1 MMNKLQLPVLLLS
14 HWTGGAEFLLTGDS
28 AREQHQTGKDNLQI
42 LGKLPKST
50 EQFARVLLVF
60 VV

>member
-1 MMNKLQLPVLLLS
+1 MMNKLQLPVLLVS
-14 HWTGGAEFLLTGDS
+14 HWTGGADLLNGDS
-28 AREQHQTGKDNLQI
+28 AREQYQTGKDNLQI

-50 EQFARVLLVF
+50 AQSARVLLAF